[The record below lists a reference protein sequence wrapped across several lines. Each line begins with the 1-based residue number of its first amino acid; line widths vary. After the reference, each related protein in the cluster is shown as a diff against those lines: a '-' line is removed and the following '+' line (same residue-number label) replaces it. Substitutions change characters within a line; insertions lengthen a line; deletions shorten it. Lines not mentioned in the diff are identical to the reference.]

1 MAKDKVWGV
10 MVFSGKFLMRLAK
23 PALLSLG
30 APDATQPPPGSLP
43 FLCGLL
49 PEPHLPHTRPSICS
63 MISSPYHTWN
73 PCPQGAPG
81 LLGLASG
88 L

>member
-63 MISSPYHTWN
+63 MISSPYHTDRK
-73 PCPQGAPG
+73 
-81 LLGLASG
+81 SVV
-88 L
+88 